1 MTFSAQT
8 GEDGRARILWGAGS
22 FFAIDRLG
30 TIAEARVQP
39 DDFGRRF
46 AAQALVRKACGR
58 ARVEFG
64 RGVFG
69 PRGGD
74 LRRRFAERVAELAND
89 IAARGGRTLQDT

>member
-1 MTFSAQT
+1 MTFQAHT
-8 GEDGRARILWGAGS
+8 GEDGRARIEWGAGS
-22 FFAIDRLG
+22 FFVIDRLG
-30 TIAEARVQP
+30 TIAEADISPADICAR
-39 DDFGRRF
+39 FEAYAIMRR
-46 AAQALVRKACGR
+46 ACGR

-89 IAARGGRTLQDT
+89 IAARGARTLQDT